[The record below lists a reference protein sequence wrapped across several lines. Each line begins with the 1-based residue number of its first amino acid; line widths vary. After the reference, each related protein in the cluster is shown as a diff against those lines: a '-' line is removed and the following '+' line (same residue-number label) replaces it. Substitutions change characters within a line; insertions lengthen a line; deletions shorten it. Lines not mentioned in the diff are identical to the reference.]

1 MIRYRLNCK
10 NQLPY
15 HIEVEVTFTAHQDH
29 INAIIPFWRP
39 GRYEPGNFAR
49 NFIGLKATTNGMPL
63 DSRKTSSNVLE
74 IKAAKGKEVVISYQ
88 LYSREL
94 TAGNTYFDGELLLIN
109 PVNACIYIEGQED
122 ETCSIDVQLDKGW
135 AISTAL
141 RKSGDSLYEARD
153 MQHLMD
159 TPIMAAANIDV
170 LKYEVSGI
178 EYFVH
183 IIGGFAGK
191 EQDLINDFAR
201 FTQQQVEVFGK
212 IPVEEYHFL
221 LILLPHRAYHGV
233 EHENSTVIIL
243 GPANQLDQRKQYKE
257 LLGVSSHELYHT
269 WNIKYIRPTDWLPY
283 DFTKADFSRLGYLA
297 EGITTYMGD
306 LMLWQS
312 GVFSDEDYFEELAT
326 LLKRHRD
333 NEGRFAL
340 SLADSSIDTWVDGY
354 GRGTPRR
361 RISIYVE
368 GALLAFVCDVWI
380 IDATNGR
387 LNLSS
392 AMKML
397 FERVSR
403 DQGYTEDQYWGIL
416 EEIAD
421 KPWNELRAKA
431 VDGKGH
437 LEGYVLEAFLML
449 ALKLEENDSTQL
461 LENKFGFRLLKQGDK
476 RVVWN
481 IFQGSPAE
489 MAGLWFDD
497 EIMSINGL
505 EVDEFLKQADSSI
518 SSINIEFVS
527 GFRKRS
533 ADLSANGL
541 AYGNQLTINSG
552 ESKLF
557 DFWKN

>member
-1 MIRYRLNCK
+1 MIQYRFNCK

-15 HIEVEVTFTAHQDH
+15 HIEVEVTLTAHH
-29 INAIIPFWRP
+29 RFIKAIIPYWRP
-39 GRYEPGNFAR
+39 GRYEPGNFTR
-49 NFIGLKATTNGMPL
+49 NFIGLEATTHGIPL
-63 DSRKTSSNVLE
+63 YCRKTSANVFE
-74 IKAAKGKEVVISYQ
+74 IIATEGEEVVISYQ
-88 LYSREL
+88 LYGREL

-109 PVNACIYIEGQED
+109 PVNACVYFEGQE
-122 ETCSIDVQLDKGW
+122 EEACSIDVHLEQGW

-141 RKSGDSLYEARD
+141 KKSGDSVYQARD
-153 MQHLMD
+153 MQHMMD

-170 LKYEVSGI
+170 LKYAVSGV
-178 EYFVH
+178 EYFIH
-183 IIGGFAGK
+183 IIGEFLGE
-191 EQDLINDFAR
+191 EQNLLRDFEM
-201 FTQQQVEVFGK
+201 FTRKQVEAFGT
-212 IPVEEYHFL
+212 IPVDEYHFL

-243 GPANQLDQRKQYKE
+243 GPLEQLDERTRYKE

-340 SLADSSIDTWVDGY
+340 SLADSSMDTWVDGY

-361 RISIYVE
+361 RVSIYVE

-380 IDATNGR
+380 IDATKGS

-392 AMKML
+392 AMKIL
-397 FERVSR
+397 FGRVSR
-403 DQGYTEDQYWGIL
+403 NRGYTEDQYWDILAEVAEKPWHKLRKKVVDGRGYL
-416 EEIAD
+416 EE
-421 KPWNELRAKA
+421 
-431 VDGKGH
+431 
-437 LEGYVLEAFLML
+437 YVLEAFSML
-449 ALKLEENDSTQL
+449 DLKLEQNDSTHF
-461 LENKFGFRLLKQGDK
+461 LEKKFGFRLLKNGNQQLVSNVF
-476 RVVWN
+476 R
-481 IFQGSPAE
+481 GSPAE
-489 MAGLWFDD
+489 LGGLWFDD
-497 EIMSINGL
+497 EITSINGM
-505 EVDEFLKQADSSI
+505 EVDEFLKRVDSSL
-518 SSINIEFVS
+518 SSLTIEFIS

-533 ADLSANGL
+533 AILESNGR
-541 AYGNQLTINSG
+541 AYGNRLCIRSG
-552 ESKLF
+552 ESILYE
-557 DFWKN
+557 FWKN